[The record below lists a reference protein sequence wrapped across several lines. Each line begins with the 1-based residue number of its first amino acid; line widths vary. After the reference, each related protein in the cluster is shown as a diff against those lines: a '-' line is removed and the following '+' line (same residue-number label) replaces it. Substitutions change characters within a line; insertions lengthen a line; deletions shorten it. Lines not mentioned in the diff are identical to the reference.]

1 MFLAIC
7 EKQIACQIHMSEN
20 IENQNTTALEPNETE
35 EHTVSDSNVESN
47 ANEAIQNEAGTKNN
61 SSENNSSETEKPK
74 KQRSNLF
81 LRVASAA
88 VLVPLVLA
96 LIIWGNTWMWA
107 GFMAL
112 VAILGGWEF
121 MKITNGKESNI
132 TRGVSVFFALI
143 PAFTAYFVAGSN
155 APCACEHNWLIL
167 GIACAISVWGAFLFN
182 CFRPRVI
189 ERASNVIT
197 GTLGCAA
204 YVGITCLFL
213 ALYKRNLGD
222 DANAWIFTLMAMTW
236 LSDTGAY
243 FVGRALG
250 KHKMAPILS
259 PKKSMEGAAGGF
271 VCALIAAIAAK
282 FLAFDHLE
290 IWQIIILAVV
300 ANFLSQM
307 GDLAESLLKR
317 SYGVK
322 DSGHVIP
329 GHGGVL
335 DRVDALIFSAPWV
348 YIFAVL
354 TSH

>member
-1 MFLAIC
+1 M
-7 EKQIACQIHMSEN
+7 QMSADNEN
-20 IENQNTTALEPNETE
+20 KTMSTDAQQNE
-35 EHTVSDSNVESN
+35 EHAVETPETLHN
-47 ANEAIQNEAGTKNN
+47 NEANAEAHNNNEANAKAPTNPK
-61 SSENNSSETEKPK
+61 EDDVQEVAAPEPAEKPK
-74 KQRSNLF
+74 KQPSNLF

-88 VLVPLVLA
+88 ILVPLVLA

-121 MKITNGKESNI
+121 MKITNGQESNM

-143 PAFTAYFVAGSN
+143 PAFTAYFVTGPN

-167 GIACAISVWGAFLFN
+167 GSACAVSVWGAFLFN

-204 YVGITCLFL
+204 YVGVTCLFL

-222 DANAWIFTLMAMTW
+222 SANAWIFTLMAMTW

-243 FVGRALG
+243 FVGRAIG

-271 VCALIAAIAAK
+271 VCALAAAIAAK
-282 FLAFDHLE
+282 YLAAFDHLE

-322 DSGHVIP
+322 DSGHIIP

-354 TSH
+354 TAA